1 MNSIRRLAPT
11 ATSNFPDRGG
21 ESPWRSVFWLL
32 EVATFVT
39 ADTVDNPAA
48 RPAALSLFEAVY
60 GRVDSVAGWSRGEAL
75 RLVGTLF
82 ILVELERAFFRG
94 LHHLSGAVE
103 GGPGAIPPPADADTQ
118 EVRSLLCLAC
128 PLPGH
133 LRDDGLL
140 PPLPELLA
148 YQDAELLLAYLQP
161 CGVRQIPLPGCIE
174 VR

>member
-32 EVATFVT
+32 GVATFVT
-39 ADTVDNPAA
+39 ADTVDNLAA

-82 ILVELERAFFRG
+82 ILVELERSFFRG
-94 LHHLSGAVE
+94 LHTCPGRWRRGTWSYSSSGRCRHPGGSLPSVSRLSSPWPSTGRWSSASF
-103 GGPGAIPPPADADTQ
+103 A
-118 EVRSLLCLAC
+118 
-128 PLPGH
+128 
-133 LRDDGLL
+133 
-140 PPLPELLA
+140 
-148 YQDAELLLAYLQP
+148 
-161 CGVRQIPLPGCIE
+161 
-174 VR
+174 